1 MPPFSDSRCM
11 LFGIAAEISVPEP
24 ENVCQQGQYVLVDNA
39 KRKMPLHLA
48 QSK

>member
-24 ENVCQQGQYVLVDNA
+24 ENVVNKVNMY
-39 KRKMPLHLA
+39 
-48 QSK
+48 

>member
-1 MPPFSDSRCM
+1 M

-24 ENVCQQGQYVLVDNA
+24 ENLCQQGQYVLVDNA